1 MNRSKYIACTLIVF
15 IVLMVALPLVLT
27 VRVKEFDNLI
37 KEKNE
42 VIAELQND
50 KTELEDQ
57 VKQLQDTIT
66 NLEQEISQLNNDYVV
81 TLRDYEELKQQLNV
95 NDEPE
100 EEEEPDKQSKLTV
113 EEKKKEELYAQK
125 PETQQTETTT
135 MQRPTE
141 ETTEAVESTE
151 STEST
156 QVVTEETVTDEE
168 STEATEQRT
177 ENGIALLYSE
187 TYPKTDGH
195 LTKSNGVVYYNG
207 HKETWYSIHEP
218 GQTVTARDIPGKHIA
233 DDGTIRDADG
243 YVCVASSD
251 LSFYSVVMTTVG
263 PGKVYDC
270 GCSHGTIDVYTN
282 W

>member
-1 MNRSKYIACTLIVF
+1 MNRSKNVACALIVF
-15 IVLMVALPLVLT
+15 IILMVTLPLVLT
-27 VRVKEFDNLI
+27 VRVKEFDNLV

-42 VIAELQND
+42 VIAELTNE
-50 KTELEDQ
+50 KASLEEQ
-57 VKQLQDTIT
+57 IKQLQDNIT
-66 NLEQEISQLNNDYVV
+66 NLEKEISQLNNDYVV
-81 TLRDYEELKQQLNV
+81 VLRDYEELKQTLG
-95 NDEPE
+95 EPAE
-100 EEEEPDKQSKLTV
+100 EEQQEETENQVTI
-113 EEKKKEELYAQK
+113 ENKKKEELYAQK
-125 PETQQTETTT
+125 PETPTT
-135 MQRPTE
+135 QRAVE
-141 ETTEAVESTE
+141 ETTESVEEITKSTE
-151 STEST
+151 SFFI
-156 QVVTEETVTDEE
+156 EETTDDTET
-168 STEATEQRT
+168 TEAEQRT
-177 ENGIALLYSE
+177 ENGITLLYSE